1 VLGVIAPPSTT
12 VVTIFTKILNWH
24 CRKNT
29 FGASHPFAT
38 GLDTYVKATL
48 DVYDAALAV
57 LKPTPTKSHYVF
69 STCDVRRVVQGTM
82 LARLKQ
88 LPDGACVGVGCWL
101 LGGGVGWCW
110 LVLLAGVWY
119 CWLVLLAGVVGW
131 CCWLVLLAV
140 VGNTTCVT
148 VNIPSPCQKTMIQP
162 RSPLGPVLISAFDI
176 CDFFLNTTT
185 DHSESGG
192 SR

>member
-88 LPDGACVGVGCWL
+88 LPDGACVGVVVGCWVVVL
-101 LGGGVGWCW
+101 GGVGWCW
-110 LVLLAGVWY
+110 LA
-119 CWLVLLAGVVGW
+119 VVGW
-131 CCWLVLLAV
+131 LLLAV
-140 VGNTTCVT
+140 VGC
-148 VNIPSPCQKTMIQP
+148 CW
-162 RSPLGPVLISAFDI
+162 
-176 CDFFLNTTT
+176 
-185 DHSESGG
+185 
-192 SR
+192 

>member
-1 VLGVIAPPSTT
+1 MPLTCHSSFLQARHFHVLGVIAPPSTT

-24 CRKNT
+24 CRKNK
-29 FGASHPFAT
+29 FGAGHPFAT

-88 LPDGACVGVGCWL
+88 LPDGACGCCCWVLLGVVGCCWVL
-101 LGGGVGWCW
+101 LGVVGCCW
-110 LVLLAGVWY
+110 VLLVLLV
-119 CWLVLLAGVVGW
+119 
-131 CCWLVLLAV
+131 
-140 VGNTTCVT
+140 
-148 VNIPSPCQKTMIQP
+148 
-162 RSPLGPVLISAFDI
+162 
-176 CDFFLNTTT
+176 
-185 DHSESGG
+185 
-192 SR
+192 

>member
-1 VLGVIAPPSTT
+1 MLGVIAPPSTT

-88 LPDGACVGVGCWL
+88 LPDGACVGVVVVGWWCWVVVL
-101 LGGGVGWCW
+101 GGVGW
-110 LVLLAGVWY
+110 LLAG
-119 CWLVLLAGVVGW
+119 
-131 CCWLVLLAV
+131 CCWLLLAV
-140 VGNTTCVT
+140 VGCCWLLLVILL
-148 VNIPSPCQKTMIQP
+148 V
-162 RSPLGPVLISAFDI
+162 
-176 CDFFLNTTT
+176 
-185 DHSESGG
+185 
-192 SR
+192 